1 MSQLRVLVVEDEQMM
16 VEIIE
21 RVLVRKFAALVDLA
35 GNGREGLQQAAEQT
49 YSLILSDIRMPE
61 MDGISMLEH
70 IRTGSGPN
78 RTTPVIW
85 ISRPY
90 SAIPPTTR
98 ATSATT
104 ACNPGSASQSVSHLC
119 PCKICPCKITRAK
132 SICSVRG
139 LLFSNQNI
147 VEHTYNQEF
156 KVDY

>member
-61 MDGISMLEH
+61 MDGISMLER

-78 RTTPVIW
+78 RATPVILLTGHH
-85 ISRPY
+85 REGL
-90 SAIPPTTR
+90 SAASTLDARFMGKPFR
-98 ATSATT
+98 RKEL
-104 ACNPGSASQSVSHLC
+104 CNVVSE
-119 PCKICPCKITRAK
+119 
-132 SICSVRG
+132 
-139 LLFSNQNI
+139 LLAA
-147 VEHTYNQEF
+147 
-156 KVDY
+156 